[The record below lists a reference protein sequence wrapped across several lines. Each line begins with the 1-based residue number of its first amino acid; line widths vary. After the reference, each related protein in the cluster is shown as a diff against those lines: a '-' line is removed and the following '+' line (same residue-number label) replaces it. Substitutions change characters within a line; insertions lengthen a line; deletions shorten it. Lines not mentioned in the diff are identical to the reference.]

1 MSQNAFS
8 RREERSEP
16 QARSVELHSD
26 LYREIFDH
34 SREAIAIIDRDGVYL
49 QQNGAH
55 YTLLGYSDEDLEG
68 KTLANEVD
76 EETFAEITRQLAESG
91 EYSGEIVCRTKRGD
105 ERNIELTVFTMR
117 SGLGEPLCY
126 VCIKR
131 DISRR
136 KHDELALRRSQSEL
150 TDFFENASIG
160 LQWLS
165 ADGTILRANQAELEL
180 LHARRIRW
188 PQHSRFPLR
197 SRSRRRHSR
206 ARPRRRS
213 DS

>member
-180 LHARRIRW
+180 LGYTRDEYVGRNILDFHYDREAVEDILERG
-188 PQHSRFPLR
+188 
-197 SRSRRRHSR
+197 
-206 ARPRRRS
+206 
-213 DS
+213 

>member
-8 RREERSEP
+8 RREDSSEP
-16 QARSVELHSD
+16 QARQVELHSD
-26 LYREIFDH
+26 LYRAIFDH
-34 SREAIAIIDRDGVYL
+34 SLEAIAIIDRDGFYI

-55 YTLLGYSDEDLEG
+55 YTLLGYPDDDLEG

-76 EETFAEITRQLAESG
+76 QETFSEIKRQLVDSG
-91 EYSGEIVCRTKRGD
+91 EYSGEIVCRTKWGD
-105 ERNIELTVFTMR
+105 ERNIELSVFTMR

-136 KHDELALRRSQSEL
+136 KRDEVALRRSQSEL

-160 LQWLS
+160 LQWLG
-165 ADGTILRANQAELEL
+165 ADGTILRANQAELDL
-180 LHARRIRW
+180 LGYTRDEFIGRNIADFHYHREVVEDILERV
-188 PQHSRFPLR
+188 
-197 SRSRRRHSR
+197 
-206 ARPRRRS
+206 
-213 DS
+213 

>member
-136 KHDELALRRSQSEL
+136 KHETCAAPQPVRINRLLRECV
-150 TDFFENASIG
+150 D
-160 LQWLS
+160 
-165 ADGTILRANQAELEL
+165 
-180 LHARRIRW
+180 
-188 PQHSRFPLR
+188 RFAVAQR
-197 SRSRRRHSR
+197 
-206 ARPRRRS
+206 
-213 DS
+213 